1 VKRECAAGK
10 EQQDPPVLFRRE
22 RSIAGAASNGFM
34 MTSFSERDAISNRYD
49 TVTAI
54 DDFKDAALKIQVR
67 TIINL

>member
-1 VKRECAAGK
+1 
-10 EQQDPPVLFRRE
+10 
-22 RSIAGAASNGFM
+22 M